1 MTYLLNVQIPVIM
14 SKSLTTAVELLAKF
28 RSLLAAYPRVLWS
41 SATVAALLLILRY
54 AAAKKKGKYVADL
67 SKVGTSGPET
77 VWEASEYD
85 VIIVGGGIW
94 RSEYLSIWL

>member
-1 MTYLLNVQIPVIM
+1 LV
-14 SKSLTTAVELLAKF
+14 
-28 RSLLAAYPRVLWS
+28 
-41 SATVAALLLILRY
+41 LRY

-67 SKVGTSGPET
+67 SKVGTSAPE
-77 VWEASEYD
+77 VWEAEYD